1 MNAPDGSNSAESRKV
16 VWMAVAVGVSA
27 LGMAFHTVREF
38 GYSGLFSPG
47 TGMIPFVSVQGI
59 LFLVWWLRPTARTVL
74 GRALAVT
81 GVLQLLG
88 GAIISVLPLPFLP
101 FLPEQSLGHY
111 LSHLFLGIAQV
122 PLIVIPLRSSQSP
135 KVMVTDRT

>member
-27 LGMAFHTVREF
+27 IGMAFHTVREF
-38 GYSGLFSPG
+38 GYSGLISPG
-47 TGMIPFVSVQGI
+47 TGMIPVVSIQGI
-59 LFLVWWLRPTARTVL
+59 LFLAWWLRPTARFVL

-81 GVLQLLG
+81 GVFQLLG

-101 FLPEQSLGHY
+101 FQPEQSMGHY
-111 LSHLFLGIAQV
+111 LSHLFLGITQV
-122 PLIVIPLRSSQSP
+122 PLIVIPLRSSPSSR
-135 KVMVTDRT
+135 VFMRGRT